1 MPGIPFNEVEETLI
15 RSQALVSGGVVA
27 GVRDV
32 QGTALFLAATE
43 IVDQMDFAQI
53 VRLVREGLEEGVT
66 VKEEIVREVAVFVLL
81 HQATRRNGS
90 SPG

>member
-66 VKEEIVREVAVFVLL
+66 AKEEIVREVAVFVLL